1 MPLVLIVEDDPSVR
15 RALTLALT
23 KAGYLVQPATTA
35 LEALKLTMS
44 INPSVIV
51 LDLGLPDMDGAD
63 ALVMIRAVSSVP
75 VIVATARRAEQDMVR
90 LLNAGADDYV
100 TKPFSAAQLQA
111 RIAAV
116 LRRGGSATPRQDVG
130 PTLPEIVE
138 VGPLRID
145 PNTRAVLFHG
155 SPMTLTRKEFELLRY
170 LAERADRVITR
181 EELYLSIWK
190 QPLMK
195 GDQTLAT
202 HTSILRRK
210 LGESASRPGMLR
222 TIRGVGL
229 MLTDSP

>member
-23 KAGYLVQPATTA
+23 KADYLVQPATTA
-35 LEALKLTMS
+35 MEALTLTMS
-44 INPSVIV
+44 VKPSVIV

-75 VIVATARRAEQDMVR
+75 VIVATARRAEHDIVR

-100 TKPFSAAQLQA
+100 TKPFSAAQLLA

-116 LRRGGSATPRQDVG
+116 LRRGGSGTPRRDLD
-130 PTLPEIVE
+130 PPLSEIVA

-145 PNTRAVLFHG
+145 PNTRSVLFHG

-190 QPLMK
+190 QPLMR

-210 LGESASRPGMLR
+210 LGESAARPGMLR

-229 MLTDSP
+229 MLTSSP